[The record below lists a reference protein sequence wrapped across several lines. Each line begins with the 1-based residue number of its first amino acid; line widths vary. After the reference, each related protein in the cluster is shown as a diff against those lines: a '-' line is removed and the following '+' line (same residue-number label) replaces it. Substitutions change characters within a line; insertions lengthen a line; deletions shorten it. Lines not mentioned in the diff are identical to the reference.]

1 MGSSFSVS
9 AIMSF
14 TKFVEIGRVA
24 YVAFGPDEG
33 KLVVIVDV
41 IDGNRALVDGPCT
54 GVPRKA
60 LPFKSLHLT
69 KFVVKIAHSART
81 AVVKKAWEAAGVTA
95 LWEETTWAKKLAA
108 KKKRASLTDFDRFKL
123 MKAKQ
128 MRNRLVNIQFGKLRK
143 QVKAAGPKKS
153 RVNKKTHNR

>member
-41 IDGNRALVDGPCT
+41 IDGNRALVDGPCS
-54 GVPRKA
+54 GVARKA

-69 KFVVKIAHSART
+69 KFTMKIAHSART
-81 AVVKKAWEAAGVTA
+81 AVVKKAWEGANINSQ
-95 LWEETTWAKKLAA
+95 WQETTWAKKLAA
-108 KKKRASLTDFDRFKL
+108 KQKRASLTDFDRFKL

-128 MRNRLVNIQFGKLRK
+128 TRNRLVDVQFGKLRK
-143 QVKAAGPKKS
+143 AAKKAGPK
-153 RVNKKTHNR
+153 